1 MEKLNFNRYAKNEL
15 LTTEFENKC
24 CATAWLSAAIKAI
37 GSLRILKN
45 KTELVFES
53 QDYEYI
59 KSTAIAVKTTY
70 NAEIDVDVTNV
81 NTGLQK
87 GKLYVMKVPPAITH
101 DMLYDAGII
110 RKTKDGYD
118 FVEGIDNKV
127 VMNEC
132 CAKTYLKS
140 LFVATG
146 SANVPEKLIGEDADI
161 ESSGSGYYLELA
173 LSDETYALS
182 VKKLLL
188 SFDIVAKMVER
199 GNKFIVYVKE
209 SEVISNFFALLGAS
223 ETVLYM
229 QDVMIERLVNNN
241 VNRKSNCSVA
251 NMDKTAI
258 ASTKQLLAIENI
270 EKNFGVKRLSEE
282 LRSLI
287 ALRKEYPE
295 ATLDF
300 FAEKLGV
307 SKSCINHRFRK
318 IISIA
323 EELSAANDAENENE

>member
-15 LTTEFENKC
+15 LVTEFEKKC
-24 CATAWLSAAIKAI
+24 CATAWLSSAIKAV

-45 KTELVFES
+45 RTELIFES
-53 QDYEYI
+53 QDYDYI
-59 KSTAIAVKTTY
+59 KSTAIAVKTLY
-70 NAEIDVDVTNV
+70 NTELDVEVTNV

-87 GKLYVMKVPPAITH
+87 GKLFVLKALPGVSR
-101 DMLYDAGII
+101 DMLEDAGIV
-110 RKTKDGYD
+110 KAKADGYT
-118 FVEGIDNKV
+118 FTEGIDNKV

-140 LFVATG
+140 LFIATG

-161 ESSGSGYYLELA
+161 ESTGSGYYLEFA
-173 LSDETYALS
+173 VSDETYALS

-188 SFDIVAKMVER
+188 NFDIVAKTVER

-209 SEVISNFFALLGAS
+209 SEMISNFFALLGAS

-258 ASTKQLLAIENI
+258 ASTKQLLAIEAI
-270 EKNFGVKRLSEE
+270 EKNYGINRLSEE
-282 LRSLI
+282 LKTLV

-300 FAEKLGV
+300 FAEKLSV

-323 EELSAANDAENENE
+323 EDLPVKNDKENDNE

>member
-118 FVEGIDNKV
+118 FAHGIDNKV

-161 ESSGSGYYLELA
+161 ESSGSGYYLEFA

-188 SFDIVAKMVER
+188 SFDIVAKTVER

-323 EELSAANDAENENE
+323 EELSVANDAENENE

>member
-15 LTTEFENKC
+15 LTTEFKDRC
-24 CATAWLSAAIKAI
+24 CAYSWLAAAIKAV

-45 KTELVFES
+45 RTELIFES
-53 QDYEYI
+53 QDYDYV
-59 KSTAIAVKTTY
+59 KSTAIAVKTAY
-70 NAEIDVDVTNV
+70 NTEIDVDVTNV

-87 GKLYVMKVPPAITH
+87 GKLYVLKMPPAISR
-101 DMLYDAGII
+101 DMLKDTGII
-110 RKTKDGYD
+110 DKNSDG
-118 FVEGIDNKV
+118 FSFKEGIDNAV
-127 VMNEC
+127 VEKEC

-146 SANVPEKLIGEDADI
+146 SANVPEKIIGEDADI
-161 ESSGSGYYLELA
+161 ESTGSGYYLEFA
-173 LSDETYALS
+173 LSDESYALS

-188 SFDIVAKMVER
+188 SFDIAAKTVER
-199 GNKFIVYVKE
+199 GNKYIVYVKE
-209 SEVISNFFALLGAS
+209 SEAISNFFALLGAS

-241 VNRKSNCSVA
+241 VNRKSNCTVA

-258 ASTKQLLAIENI
+258 ASTKQLLAIGKI
-270 EKNFGVKRLSEE
+270 EKYYGVGRLSGE
-282 LRSLI
+282 LQSLV

-300 FAEKLGV
+300 LAEKLGV

-323 EELSAANDAENENE
+323 DDLSECDTENENE

>member
-1 MEKLNFNRYAKNEL
+1 M
-15 LTTEFENKC
+15 TTEFENKC
-24 CATAWLSAAIKAI
+24 CATAWLSAAIK
-37 GSLRILKN
+37 SNRQFKNTEKN

-146 SANVPEKLIGEDADI
+146 SANVPEKNLSAKTLI
-161 ESSGSGYYLELA
+161 SSRR
-173 LSDETYALS
+173 ETGIILNLRFRTKRMLYQS
-182 VKKLLL
+182 KKLLL
-188 SFDIVAKMVER
+188 SFDIVAKTVER

-258 ASTKQLLAIENI
+258 ASTKQLIAIENI
-270 EKNFGVKRLSEE
+270 EKKFGVKRLSEE

-318 IISIA
+318 K
-323 EELSAANDAENENE
+323 

>member
-1 MEKLNFNRYAKNEL
+1 M
-15 LTTEFENKC
+15 
-24 CATAWLSAAIKAI
+24 
-37 GSLRILKN
+37 
-45 KTELVFES
+45 
-53 QDYEYI
+53 
-59 KSTAIAVKTTY
+59 
-70 NAEIDVDVTNV
+70 
-81 NTGLQK
+81 
-87 GKLYVMKVPPAITH
+87 
-101 DMLYDAGII
+101 
-110 RKTKDGYD
+110 
-118 FVEGIDNKV
+118 
-127 VMNEC
+127 
-132 CAKTYLKS
+132 
-140 LFVATG
+140 
-146 SANVPEKLIGEDADI
+146 
-161 ESSGSGYYLELA
+161 
-173 LSDETYALS
+173 
-182 VKKLLL
+182 
-188 SFDIVAKMVER
+188 
-199 GNKFIVYVKE
+199 YVKE

-318 IISIA
+318 
-323 EELSAANDAENENE
+323 

>member
-1 MEKLNFNRYAKNEL
+1 MLYR
-15 LTTEFENKC
+15 
-24 CATAWLSAAIKAI
+24 S
-37 GSLRILKN
+37 
-45 KTELVFES
+45 KT
-53 QDYEYI
+53 
-59 KSTAIAVKTTY
+59 AVKFRY
-70 NAEIDVDVTNV
+70 C
-81 NTGLQK
+81 
-87 GKLYVMKVPPAITH
+87 
-101 DMLYDAGII
+101 
-110 RKTKDGYD
+110 RKT
-118 FVEGIDNKV
+118 
-127 VMNEC
+127 
-132 CAKTYLKS
+132 
-140 LFVATG
+140 
-146 SANVPEKLIGEDADI
+146 
-161 ESSGSGYYLELA
+161 
-173 LSDETYALS
+173 
-182 VKKLLL
+182 
-188 SFDIVAKMVER
+188 VER

-258 ASTKQLLAIENI
+258 ASTKQLIAIENI

-282 LRSLI
+282 LRALI

-318 IISIA
+318 
-323 EELSAANDAENENE
+323 